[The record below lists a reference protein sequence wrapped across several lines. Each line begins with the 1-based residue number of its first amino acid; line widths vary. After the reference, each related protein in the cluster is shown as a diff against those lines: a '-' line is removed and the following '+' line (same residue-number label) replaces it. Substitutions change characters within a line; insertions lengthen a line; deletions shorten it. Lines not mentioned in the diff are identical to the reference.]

1 MSKYQSTQITYN
13 NVGGIP
19 TPCDSKSGYGL
30 QNNQYDAVVDELT
43 YRPIKNPLVQA
54 NSAATMS
61 VDQCDQ
67 YLFTTYYRLCQ
78 ATP

>member
-61 VDQCDQ
+61 VINAINTFLQH
-67 YLFTTYYRLCQ
+67 TTDYAR
-78 ATP
+78 